1 MKKYFLTNAEFDVL
15 NHISSEAR
23 MDWFYIYDKRD
34 GSIGFKDLEA
44 GTYRSLRIGVAEMDE
59 ALTDYQDY
67 NLTEDEIEVYE
78 NLKKKLNITEEDVE
92 YDVALGCNEDD
103 YVLASNGNIEIKKS
117 LVYESF
123 RKVGKGLRVWFVDED
138 DPLHT
143 YRVVEVTDD
152 EVIAEFI
159 K

>member
-34 GSIGFKDLEA
+34 GSVGFKDLEA

-59 ALTDYQDY
+59 ALTDYEDY

-78 NLKKKLNITEEDVE
+78 NLKKKLKNKTKT
-92 YDVALGCNEDD
+92 
-103 YVLASNGNIEIKKS
+103 IKS
-117 LVYESF
+117 GRSSIRAE
-123 RKVGKGLRVWFVDED
+123 KGIL
-138 DPLHT
+138 
-143 YRVVEVTDD
+143 
-152 EVIAEFI
+152 
-159 K
+159 

>member
-23 MDWFYIYDKRD
+23 MDWFYIYDKHD

-59 ALTDYQDY
+59 ALTDYEDY

-78 NLKKKLNITEEDVE
+78 NLKKKLNI
-92 YDVALGCNEDD
+92 
-103 YVLASNGNIEIKKS
+103 
-117 LVYESF
+117 
-123 RKVGKGLRVWFVDED
+123 
-138 DPLHT
+138 
-143 YRVVEVTDD
+143 
-152 EVIAEFI
+152 
-159 K
+159 